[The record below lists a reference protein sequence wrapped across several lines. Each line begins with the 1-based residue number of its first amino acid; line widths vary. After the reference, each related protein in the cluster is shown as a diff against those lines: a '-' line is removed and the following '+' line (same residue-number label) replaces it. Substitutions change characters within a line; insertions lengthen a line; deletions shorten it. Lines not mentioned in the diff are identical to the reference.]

1 MDQISHHQTNKKKSS
16 RVKQKK
22 VSPAKKQGA
31 TNGAIALENPKHSYG
46 NEQLRAI
53 GASTAALAH
62 EMTKQL
68 NMIYGAAQSLEQDL
82 ARRKRARDDAV
93 LSRVSQLR
101 SGLEQL
107 GGSVKDLRSLEPPQ
121 RLRLEPRDLV
131 TLVRELAGSIEAQY
145 GLQGIHVRLDVAGE
159 LPAVAIDPHA
169 FTQALLNLFKN
180 AVEAMPPGGTLTV
193 RLYRSRQTAIVE
205 IKDTGIG
212 IPEDATIVEPSRTTK
227 PQGTC
232 RDTAV
237 GRQVVS
243 AHGGPLTYASRNGN
257 GSAFRISLPMEEQ
270 AKKTVHITW
279 QEARRAETEQDRVRP
294 ARHQFMPRPPSILD
308 RITARLSRD
317 ISNLKATALRL
328 WNAKNEP
335 PINASRKRSSSR
347 AMLPM
352 EQGRDSKTEHNSR
365 ARHRTF

>member
-16 RVKQKK
+16 SVKPKK
-22 VSPAKKQGA
+22 RSPAKNQGA
-31 TNGAIALENPKHSYG
+31 SNGAMALENPKYSYG
-46 NEQLRAI
+46 NEQLPAI
-53 GASTAALAH
+53 GTSTAALAH

-68 NMIYGAAQSLEQDL
+68 NTICGAAQLLEQDL
-82 ARRKRARDDAV
+82 ARRKRARDDAA
-93 LSRVSQLR
+93 LSLLSQLR

-107 GGSVKDLRSLEPPQ
+107 GGSVKDLRSLEQPQ
-121 RLRLEPRDLV
+121 RLRLEPGDLV
-131 TLVRELAGSIEAQY
+131 TLVRNLAESIEAQY

-159 LPAVAIDPHA
+159 LPAVAIDPHT

-212 IPEDATIVEPSRTTK
+212 IPEDATIVEPSRTAK

-232 RDTAV
+232 RGTAL

-257 GSAFRISLPMEEQ
+257 GSALRISLPMEQQ

-279 QEARRAETEQDRVRP
+279 QEARRAETEQDGVRP
-294 ARHQFMPRPPSILD
+294 ARYQLMPRPPSMLD

-317 ISNLKATALRL
+317 ISILKATALRL
-328 WNAKNEP
+328 WYAKNEP
-335 PINASRKRSSSR
+335 PIDSPRKRSPSR
-347 AMLPM
+347 ALLPM
-352 EQGRDSKTEHNSR
+352 GHGQDSKPEQNSR
-365 ARHRTF
+365 AKHRTL